1 MPTKQKQEC
10 QLPERKT
17 PFIWLDLQIDEW
29 NLTDAEVRLYVH
41 IARRCGRGGRFWES
55 REAAAQRL
63 GWCLRKYHDVIHSLK
78 EKGLIEE
85 IDAPKNVH
93 HRLKA
98 YSLTDP
104 ECWKKETREV
114 MVQKNACSDPLYG
127 AQECTIEPAYGASQ
141 CTIEPAYG
149 ASQCTIA
156 GTLDELDPKKEKD
169 PKKRKGSGN
178 PPPSKKSGRSVK
190 GKAQPQQ
197 HATDVVELARDWAD
211 WAKDR
216 VRGLSIDINA
226 WVMAIAEV
234 KDKKG
239 ITTQQLEGVFWFI
252 KQDSFWSGNA
262 ISPIGLMKK
271 SKSNGLPKIDNI
283 LSSMRNSKEVQR
295 EALLADCDFSIQF

>member
-114 MVQKNACSDPLYG
+114 MVQKNAHDEPLYG
-127 AQECTIEPAYGASQ
+127 APECTIEPVYGAP
-141 CTIEPAYG
+141 E
-149 ASQCTIA
+149 CTIA
-156 GTLDELDPKKEKD
+156 GTLDELDPKK
-169 PKKRKGSGN
+169 RKGSGT
-178 PPPSKKSGRSVK
+178 PPPLKNRDGLLRAKRNRNNT
-190 GKAQPQQ
+190 QP
-197 HATDVVELARDWAD
+197 T
-211 WAKDR
+211 
-216 VRGLSIDINA
+216 
-226 WVMAIAEV
+226 
-234 KDKKG
+234 
-239 ITTQQLEGVFWFI
+239 
-252 KQDSFWSGNA
+252 
-262 ISPIGLMKK
+262 
-271 SKSNGLPKIDNI
+271 
-283 LSSMRNSKEVQR
+283 
-295 EALLADCDFSIQF
+295 

>member
-1 MPTKQKQEC
+1 MPTKQKLES

-127 AQECTIEPAYGASQ
+127 ASQ

-156 GTLDELDPKKEKD
+156 GTLDELDPKTEKD
-169 PKKRKGSGN
+169 PKKGKGSGN

-197 HATDVVELARDWAD
+197 HATDIAELAREWSDWARE
-211 WAKDR
+211 R

-226 WVMAIAEV
+226 WVMSLAEV
-234 KDKKG
+234 RAKKNL
-239 ITTQQLEGVFWFI
+239 TAEQLKGVFWFI